1 MHSFISLICSY
12 FLVLLICVQLEV
24 KFGVIE
30 MFLFHT
36 QVSPFRALA
45 VCCLFV
51 VVLPSHGDIL
61 SGVQLVTEL
70 SNSLVPELFQVSHRT
85 QQQLC
90 DRGNTNDEYRNCK
103 PVEQCVQPELSVP
116 STSRGRLQQTHVFD
130 AVKL

>member
-70 SNSLVPELFQVSHRT
+70 SNSLVPKLFQVSHRT
-85 QQQLC
+85 QQQPGAQTVPGKSQNSATAWC
-90 DRGNTNDEYRNCK
+90 PNC
-103 PVEQCVQPELSVP
+103 
-116 STSRGRLQQTHVFD
+116 SR
-130 AVKL
+130 

>member
-1 MHSFISLICSY
+1 LA
-12 FLVLLICVQLEV
+12 V

-30 MFLFHT
+30 LFLFHT

-45 VCCLFV
+45 VCCLLV

-70 SNSLVPELFQVSHRT
+70 SNSLVPKLFQVSHRT

-90 DRGNTNDEYRNCK
+90 DRGNTNVMNTGTVMLSNSVK
-103 PVEQCVQPELSVP
+103 SELSV
-116 STSRGRLQQTHVFD
+116 SLF
-130 AVKL
+130 